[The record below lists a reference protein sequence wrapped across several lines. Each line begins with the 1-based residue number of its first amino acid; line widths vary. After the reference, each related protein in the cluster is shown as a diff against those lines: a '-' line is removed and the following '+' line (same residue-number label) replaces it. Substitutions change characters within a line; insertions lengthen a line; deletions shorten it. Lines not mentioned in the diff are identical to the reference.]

1 MCSWMSGVFCLWN
14 GSLSVYRVTAS
25 LAYVRVKVVCAT
37 DTNAVQHRL
46 GVIDSWAK
54 GPLAPS

>member
-1 MCSWMSGVFCLWN
+1 MSGVFCLWN
-14 GSLSVYRVTAS
+14 GSLSVYRVTVS

-54 GPLAPS
+54 GPLASS